1 MPIQSV
7 IDNLLNLF
15 SRNERN
21 KPKLSLKERFHA
33 LKNIPRFFRLI
44 WETNKTLTIGNITL
58 RIVKSLFAPAILYIG
73 KLIIDEI
80 VEAREISNPDLSML
94 WIWIG
99 VEIGLIVLSDVL
111 TRLLTLSDSLL
122 GDVFA
127 NNTSVKIMAH
137 ASTLDLD
144 QFEDSKFYDK
154 LERARQQTLG
164 RSILMSQVLS
174 QFQDLITVFFLG
186 AVLIAFNPWLILLL
200 IIAVIPA
207 FLVESHFNEKTYSM
221 TRSWTPERR
230 ELDYLRYIGASDETA
245 KEVKSFGLSDFLIS
259 RFKELSNKFYLEN
272 KKIAIKRA
280 TWGSILA
287 TIGTIG
293 YYGAYVFIILRTI
306 QGQLT
311 LGDLTFYSGSL
322 SRLRGLMEGI
332 FLRFSSIAQ
341 SALYLKDLFDF
352 FEIRSKNELRDSYI
366 SFPAPIQKGFV
377 FENVSFKYLDSN
389 KYALRGVSFTLNAGE
404 KLALVGE
411 NGAGKTTL
419 TKLITRLYEPTEGRI
434 LLDGKDLRLYN
445 PEQLRKNIGVI
456 FQDYI
461 KFQFTAS
468 NNIAVG
474 NIDDKENRTKIVT
487 SANKSLADQVISK
500 LPKQYDQMIGK
511 RFAEGVDLSGGEW
524 QKLALARAY
533 MRDAQVMI
541 LDEPTAALDAKA
553 ENEVFIR
560 FSEITKGKTAILIS
574 HRFSTVRMADR
585 ILVLENGE
593 MAEMGSHE
601 ELLAL
606 KGKYHTLFNLQA
618 KGYL

>member
-1 MPIQSV
+1 MPIRSV

-15 SRNERN
+15 ASQERN
-21 KPKLSLKERFHA
+21 KPKLSLKERFQA
-33 LKNIPRFFRLI
+33 LKNIPKFFTLI
-44 WETNKTLTIGNITL
+44 WETNKLLTVGNIAL
-58 RIVKSLFAPAILYIG
+58 RILKSLFSPIILYVA

-80 VEAREISNPDLSML
+80 VKAREMDNPDLSDL
-94 WIWIG
+94 WLWVII
-99 VEIGLIVLSDVL
+99 EIVLVVLSDVL
-111 TRLLTLSDSLL
+111 SRLLVLSDSLL
-122 GDVFA
+122 GDLFA
-127 NNTSVKIMAH
+127 NHTSVKIMAH
-137 ASTLDLD
+137 AGTLDLD
-144 QFEDSKFYDK
+144 QFEDARFYDK

-164 RSILMSQVLS
+164 RSILMSQVLT
-174 QFQDLITVFFLG
+174 QFQDLITVLFLG
-186 AVLIAFNPWLILLL
+186 AVLFSFNPWLILLL

-207 FLVESHFNEKTYSM
+207 FLGESHFNEKSYSM

-245 KEVKSFGLSDFLIS
+245 KEVKSFGLSDFLIK
-259 RFKELSNKFYLEN
+259 RFKELSTKFYLEN
-272 KKIAIKRA
+272 KRLATKRA
-280 TWGSILA
+280 AWGSILA

-293 YYGAYVFIILRTI
+293 YYGAYVFIIFRTI
-306 QGQLT
+306 QGNIT

-322 SRLRGLMEGI
+322 NKLRGLMEGI
-332 FLRFSSIAQ
+332 FLRFSTIAQ

-352 FEIRSKNELRDSYI
+352 FDIKSKVDYKDNYI
-366 SFPAPIQKGFV
+366 PFPPSLKEGFT
-377 FENVSFKYLDSN
+377 FENVSFKYSESN
-389 KYALRGVSFTLNAGE
+389 RYALRGVSFNLKAGE

-419 TKLITRLYEPTEGRI
+419 TKLMTRLYEPTEGRI
-434 LLDGKDLRLYN
+434 LLEGRDLRLYD
-445 PEQLRKNIGVI
+445 PEELRKNIGVI
-456 FQDYI
+456 FQDFI

-474 NIDDKENRTKIVT
+474 NIRDKENRPKIVT
-487 SANKSLADQVISK
+487 SANKSLADLVISK

-553 ENEVFIR
+553 ENEVFLR
-560 FSEITKGKTAILIS
+560 FSEITKGKTAVLIS

-593 MAEMGSHE
+593 MVELGSHE
-601 ELLAL
+601 ELLKL
-606 KGKYHTLFNLQA
+606 KGRYFTLFNLQA